1 MLLVLTVF
9 VSQCLTSE
17 IDSSSQTVQPPGESL
32 KDEQKTTITDESDI
46 LPLKAKTKDNTNNI
60 AFMKPSKFDEHV
72 DEEQYVD
79 NPLQLANTT
88 TKSSPSNVTRTHF
101 SNTTSSANQITL
113 NHTRS
118 CDESTESTSSS
129 NATCN
134 STNLLEDHLDVV
146 EMSSNDSHHSALVQ
160 KRTAVDSIDD
170 IPTALL
176 ISSNLTS
183 PSIYYKFDS
192 QADNSISNKS
202 SSSSST
208 PGTNEESSSASISTS
223 SRSSSLGTDDASS
236 SDSIN
241 KHSRSSSSPSTSDT
255 SSDSPK
261 ITIPSDTLQ
270 PDSWSAAKSY
280 HKLYLNENPSNGSIF
295 KIKKETEDYR
305 ILEKRMRQRT
315 RVRRSL
321 YQLPFNDM
329 IYRPLHR
336 RYYIHT
342 SPSSSNHRMD
352 VWEYDQHR
360 RYVRFPLADPFRPS
374 RPVNPPPPAAIW
386 TPPQIPQLPQYTAY
400 QQALPPVPSMGPRSP
415 RLVFRDPV
423 EPGTLQAP
431 FSPNGLQDLTAP
443 EDNRGMWPSKLLNTG
458 SLGLMQSILALSVIP
473 TSALMSMQTSLA
485 QTSCYVVTRGLLS
498 AVK

>member
-1 MLLVLTVF
+1 M
-9 VSQCLTSE
+9 
-17 IDSSSQTVQPPGESL
+17 QPPGESW
-32 KDEQKTTITDESDI
+32 KDEQKTTTTDESDI

-72 DEEQYVD
+72 DEDQYVD

-88 TKSSPSNVTRTHF
+88 AKSSHTNVTRTHF
-101 SNTTSSANQITL
+101 SNTTSSANQITP

-118 CDESTESTSSS
+118 CDESAESTSS
-129 NATCN
+129 NLACN
-134 STNLLEDHLDVV
+134 STNLLDEHIDVV
-146 EMSSNDSHHSALVQ
+146 AMSSNDSHHSALVQ
-160 KRTAVDSIDD
+160 KRTAVDSTDD

-183 PSIYYKFDS
+183 PSIYYKLDS
-192 QADNSISNKS
+192 QADDSISNKS
-202 SSSSST
+202 TSFSSPGTEASSSANNGSSSLSTSDTSNSISKFSGSSST
-208 PGTNEESSSASISTS
+208 NNVSNDDSISEP
-223 SRSSSLGTDDASS
+223 SRSSSP
-236 SDSIN
+236 N
-241 KHSRSSSSPSTSDT
+241 TSDT
-255 SSDSPK
+255 SSDSPNL
-261 ITIPSDTLQ
+261 TTPSDTLQ
-270 PDSWSAAKSY
+270 PNSWSAAKSY
-280 HKLYLNENPSNGSIF
+280 HKLYLNESPSNGSIF

-305 ILEKRMRQRT
+305 MLEKRMRQRT

-329 IYRPLHR
+329 IYQPLHR

-342 SPSSSNHRMD
+342 SPSSRNHRMD

-374 RPVNPPPPAAIW
+374 RPVNQPPPTAIW

-400 QQALPPVPSMGPRSP
+400 QQPLPPVPSMGPRSP

-431 FSPNGLQDLTAP
+431 FSPNGLQDLAAP
-443 EDNRGMWPSKLLNTG
+443 EDNRGMWPSK
-458 SLGLMQSILALSVIP
+458 SKIQGLWAW
-473 TSALMSMQTSLA
+473 
-485 QTSCYVVTRGLLS
+485 CYSYWHYL
-498 AVK
+498 

>member
-1 MLLVLTVF
+1 MSAHRYVHAASILSLILTVF
-9 VSQCLTSE
+9 VSQCYATE
-17 IDSSSQTVQPPGESL
+17 IDSSSQTVQPPSESW
-32 KDEQKTTITDESDI
+32 KDEQKTTTTDESDI
-46 LPLKAKTKDNTNNI
+46 VHLKAKTKDNTNDI

-79 NPLQLANTT
+79 NPLLPANTT
-88 TKSSPSNVTRTHF
+88 AKSSHSNVTRTRF
-101 SNTTSSANQITL
+101 SNTTSSANQITP
-113 NHTRS
+113 NHTSS

-129 NATCN
+129 NVTCN
-134 STNLLEDHLDVV
+134 STNLLEEHLDIVA
-146 EMSSNDSHHSALVQ
+146 MSSNDSHHSALVQ
-160 KRTAVDSIDD
+160 KRTAVDSTDD
-170 IPTALL
+170 MPSALL

-183 PSIYYKFDS
+183 PSIYYKLNS
-192 QADNSISNKS
+192 QTNENISNKY
-202 SSSSST
+202 
-208 PGTNEESSSASISTS
+208 SSSA
-223 SRSSSLGTDDASS
+223 ASS
-236 SDSIN
+236 SDSISEFSRSNSLSTSDTSSSDSKSSRSASSPSISNVSSSDNITNFN
-241 KHSRSSSSPSTSDT
+241 KSSSSPSTSDM
-255 SSDSPK
+255 SSDSFK
-261 ITIPSDTLQ
+261 LTTSSNTSQ
-270 PDSWSAAKSY
+270 PDSWSAGRSY
-280 HKLYLNENPSNGSIF
+280 HKLYMNENLSNGSSF

-305 ILEKRMRQRT
+305 MLEKRMRQRT
-315 RVRRSL
+315 RIRRSL

-443 EDNRGMWPSKLLNTG
+443 EDNRGMSPSKLSSTG
-458 SLGLMQSILALSVIP
+458 YLGLVLFIMPLN
-473 TSALMSMQTSLA
+473 
-485 QTSCYVVTRGLLS
+485 G
-498 AVK
+498 